1 MYLGKDNSIM
11 GILDECNYL
20 TFKES
25 SRLDKNVDLIPV
37 VENTDLGMN
46 LIDYED
52 LRSFSEDNSLLYDEA
67 ITKIAEAN
75 SIEPSSIG
83 VTIYDYTLLET
94 PFLVCEIPNI
104 VIKPIRESDE
114 VYKGICKLIDEVY
127 ETEDYELLDEFHP
140 SSFSKYMKYASLGA
154 LAGGAYGNKNNIKKF
169 YRDYEDLP
177 KGKRVIPIYDKT
189 GNKQIGK
196 RVTNFDKKRKDTLAD
211 DMDHVI
217 NDPYKLNK
225 YSGTG
230 AAIGLGLA
238 VATDLINDRN
248 AKKANIAKQASGLSR
263 WLNRNKNRE
272 GTKWN
277 KIKSKV
283 KLIIQRLNNKLNNQS
298 T

>member
-11 GILDECNYL
+11 GVLDECNYL

-52 LRSFSEDNSLLYDEA
+52 LRSFSEDNNLLYDEA

-75 SIEPSSIG
+75 SIEPGSIG

-140 SSFSKYMKYASLGA
+140 SFSKYMKYASLGA

-169 YRDYEDLP
+169 YHDYKTLP
-177 KGKRVIPIYDKT
+177 KGTKEVPIYDKT

-248 AKKANIAKQASGLSR
+248 AKKADIAKQASGLSR

>member
-52 LRSFSEDNSLLYDEA
+52 LRSFSEDNNLLYDEA

-140 SSFSKYMKYASLGA
+140 SFSKYVKYASLGA
-154 LAGGAYGNKNNIKKF
+154 LAGGAYGNKNNIKKL
-169 YRDYEDLP
+169 YHDYQNLP
-177 KGKRVIPIYDKT
+177 KGKRIIPIYDKT
-189 GNKQIGK
+189 GSKQIGK
-196 RVTNFDKKRKDTLAD
+196 RVTNFDKKRDDALAD
-211 DMDHVI
+211 DMNHI
-217 NDPYKLNK
+217 ISDPYKLNK

-230 AAIGLGLA
+230 MAVGLGLA
-238 VATDLINDRN
+238 VATDLIKDRN
-248 AKKANIAKQASGLSR
+248 AKKADIAKQASGLSR
-263 WLNRNKNRE
+263 WLNRNKNKQ
-272 GTKWN
+272 GGKWN
-277 KIKSKV
+277 TIKSKV
-283 KLIIQRLNNKLNNQS
+283 TNVLQKLTDKLDNQL
-298 T
+298 

>member
-25 SRLDKNVDLIPV
+25 SRLDKNIDLIPV

-52 LRSFSEDNSLLYDEA
+52 LRSFSEDNNLLYDEA
-67 ITKIAEAN
+67 ITKIAETN
-75 SIEPSSIG
+75 SIEPNSIG

-114 VYKGICKLIDEVY
+114 VYKEICKLIDEVY

-140 SSFSKYMKYASLGA
+140 SFSKYVKYASLGA

-169 YRDYEDLP
+169 YHDYQNLP
-177 KGKRVIPIYDKT
+177 KGKRIIPIYDKT
-189 GNKQIGK
+189 GSKQIGK
-196 RVTNFDKKRKDTLAD
+196 RVTNFDKKRDDALAD
-211 DMDHVI
+211 DMNHI
-217 NDPYKLNK
+217 ISDPYKLNK

-230 AAIGLGLA
+230 MAVGLGLA
-238 VATDLINDRN
+238 VATDLIKDRN
-248 AKKANIAKQASGLSR
+248 AKKADIAKQASGLSR
-263 WLNRNKNRE
+263 WLNRNKNKQ
-272 GTKWN
+272 GGKWN
-277 KIKSKV
+277 TIKSKV
-283 KLIIQRLNNKLNNQS
+283 TNVLQKLTDKLDNQL
-298 T
+298 

>member
-52 LRSFSEDNSLLYDEA
+52 LRSFSEDNNLLYDEA

-140 SSFSKYMKYASLGA
+140 SFSKYVKYASLGA

-169 YRDYEDLP
+169 YHDYQNLP
-177 KGKRVIPIYDKT
+177 KGKRIIPIYDKT
-189 GNKQIGK
+189 GSKQIGK
-196 RVTNFDKKRKDTLAD
+196 RVTNFDKKRDDALAD
-211 DMDHVI
+211 DMNHI
-217 NDPYKLNK
+217 ISDPYKLNK

-230 AAIGLGLA
+230 MAVGLGLA
-238 VATDLINDRN
+238 VATDLIKDRN
-248 AKKANIAKQASGLSR
+248 AKKADIAKQASGLSR
-263 WLNRNKNRE
+263 WLNRNKNKQ
-272 GTKWN
+272 GGKWN
-277 KIKSKV
+277 TIKSKV
-283 KLIIQRLNNKLNNQS
+283 TNVLQKLTDKLDNQL
-298 T
+298 

>member
-11 GILDECNYL
+11 GLLDECNYL

-46 LIDYED
+46 LVDYED
-52 LRSFSEDNSLLYDEA
+52 LRSFSEDNNLLYDEA

-127 ETEDYELLDEFHP
+127 ETKDYELLDEFHP
-140 SSFSKYMKYASLGA
+140 SFSKYVKYASLGA

-169 YRDYEDLP
+169 YHDYKTLP
-177 KGKRVIPIYDKT
+177 KGTKEVPIYSKDGDK
-189 GNKQIGK
+189 KQIG
-196 RVTNFDKKRKDTLAD
+196 TKKIDLNQQRRDALDD
-211 DMDHVI
+211 DMDHII
-217 NDPYKLNK
+217 NDPYKLSR

-230 AAIGLGLA
+230 MAVGLGLA

-248 AKKANIAKQASGLSR
+248 AKKADIAKQASGLSR
-263 WLNRNKNRE
+263 WLNRNKNKQ
-272 GTKWN
+272 GGKW
-277 KIKSKV
+277 KTIKSKV
-283 KLIIQRLNNKLNNQS
+283 ANVLQKLTDKLDNQL
-298 T
+298 

>member
-11 GILDECNYL
+11 GLLDECNYL

-52 LRSFSEDNSLLYDEA
+52 LRSFSEDNNLLYDEA
-67 ITKIAEAN
+67 IAKIAEAN

-140 SSFSKYMKYASLGA
+140 SFSKYVKYASLGA
-154 LAGGAYGNKNNIKKF
+154 LAGSTYGNKRNVKKF
-169 YRDYEDLP
+169 YHDYKTLP
-177 KGKRVIPIYDKT
+177 KGKRIIPIYDKT
-189 GNKQIGK
+189 GDKQIGK

-211 DMDHVI
+211 DIDHVI
-217 NDPYKLNK
+217 NDPHKLNK

-230 AAIGLGLA
+230 AVVGLGLA
-238 VATDLINDRN
+238 AATDLIKDRN
-248 AKKANIAKQASGLSR
+248 AKKADIAKQVSGLSR
-263 WLNRNKNRE
+263 WLNRNKNKQ
-272 GTKWN
+272 GGKWST
-277 KIKSKV
+277 IKSKV
-283 KLIIQRLNNKLNNQS
+283 AYIIQKLTDKLDNQL
-298 T
+298 

>member
-37 VENTDLGMN
+37 VENTDLEMN

-52 LRSFSEDNSLLYDEA
+52 LRSFSEDNNLFYDEA

-140 SSFSKYMKYASLGA
+140 SFSKYVKYASLGA

-169 YRDYEDLP
+169 YHDYKNLP

-189 GNKQIGK
+189 GSKQIGK
-196 RVTNFDKKRKDTLAD
+196 RVTNFDKKRDDALAD
-211 DMDHVI
+211 DMDHI
-217 NDPYKLNK
+217 ISDPYKLNK

-230 AAIGLGLA
+230 MALGLGLA
-238 VATDLINDRN
+238 VATDLIKDRN
-248 AKKANIAKQASGLSR
+248 AKKADIAKQASGLSR
-263 WLNRNKNRE
+263 WLNRNKNKQ
-272 GTKWN
+272 GSKWN
-277 KIKSKV
+277 TIKSKV
-283 KLIIQRLNNKLNNQS
+283 TNVLQKLTDKLDNQL
-298 T
+298 

>member
-52 LRSFSEDNSLLYDEA
+52 LRSFSEDNNLLYDEA

-75 SIEPSSIG
+75 SIEPSSVG

-140 SSFSKYMKYASLGA
+140 SFSKYMKYVSLGA
-154 LAGGAYGNKNNIKKF
+154 LAGGAYGNKNNIGTKKIDLNQQR
-169 YRDYEDLP
+169 RDALD
-177 KGKRVIPIYDKT
+177 
-189 GNKQIGK
+189 
-196 RVTNFDKKRKDTLAD
+196 D
-211 DMDHVI
+211 DMDHII
-217 NDPYKLNK
+217 NDPYKLSRH
-225 YSGTG
+225 SGTG
-230 AAIGLGLA
+230 MAVGLGLA
-238 VATDLINDRN
+238 VATDLIKDRN
-248 AKKANIAKQASGLSR
+248 AKKIDIAKQASGLSR
-263 WLNRNKNRE
+263 WLNRNKNKQ
-272 GTKWN
+272 GGKWN
-277 KIKSKV
+277 TIKSKV
-283 KLIIQRLNNKLNNQS
+283 TNVLQKLTDKLDNQL
-298 T
+298 

>member
-11 GILDECNYL
+11 GLLDECNYL

-52 LRSFSEDNSLLYDEA
+52 LRSFSEDNNLLYDEA

-75 SIEPSSIG
+75 SIETNSIG
-83 VTIYDYTLLET
+83 VTIYDYTLLEN

-140 SSFSKYMKYASLGA
+140 SSFSKYVKYASLGA

-169 YRDYEDLP
+169 YHDYKDLP
-177 KGKRVIPIYDKT
+177 KGKRIIPIYDKT
-189 GNKQIGK
+189 GTKQIGK
-196 RVTNFDKKRKDTLAD
+196 RVTNFDKKRKDALAD
-211 DMDHVI
+211 DMDHI
-217 NDPYKLNK
+217 ISDPYKLNK
-225 YSGTG
+225 FSGTG
-230 AAIGLGLA
+230 AAVGLGLA
-238 VATDLINDRN
+238 VATDLIKDRN
-248 AKKANIAKQASGLSR
+248 AKKADIAKQASGLSR
-263 WLNRNKNRE
+263 WLNKNKNKQ
-272 GTKWN
+272 GGKWN
-277 KIKSKV
+277 TIKSKV
-283 KLIIQRLNNKLNNQS
+283 TNVLQKLTDKLDNQL
-298 T
+298 

>member
-11 GILDECNYL
+11 GILDEYNYL

-52 LRSFSEDNSLLYDEA
+52 LRSFSEDNNLLYDEA

-114 VYKGICKLIDEVY
+114 VYKGICKLIDEAY

-140 SSFSKYMKYASLGA
+140 SFSKYVKYASLGA

-169 YRDYEDLP
+169 YHDYKKLP

-189 GNKQIGK
+189 GSKQIGK
-196 RVTNFDKKRKDTLAD
+196 RVTNFDKKRDDALAD
-211 DMDHVI
+211 DKDHII

-230 AAIGLGLA
+230 AMVGLGLA
-238 VATDLINDRN
+238 VATDLIKDRN
-248 AKKANIAKQASGLSR
+248 AKKADIAKQVSGLSR
-263 WLNRNKNRE
+263 WLNRNKNKQ
-272 GTKWN
+272 GGKWN
-277 KIKSKV
+277 TIKSKV
-283 KLIIQRLNNKLNNQS
+283 TNVLQKLTDKLDNQL
-298 T
+298 

>member
-52 LRSFSEDNSLLYDEA
+52 LRSFSEDNNLLYDEA

-75 SIEPSSIG
+75 SIEPNSIV

-104 VIKPIRESDE
+104 IIKPIRESDE

-140 SSFSKYMKYASLGA
+140 SFSKYVKYASLGA

-169 YRDYEDLP
+169 YHDYKTMP

-189 GNKQIGK
+189 GSKQIGK
-196 RVTNFDKKRKDTLAD
+196 RVTNFDKKRDDALAD
-211 DMDHVI
+211 DMDHI
-217 NDPYKLNK
+217 ISDPYKLNK

-230 AAIGLGLA
+230 MAVGLGLA
-238 VATDLINDRN
+238 VATDLIKDRN
-248 AKKANIAKQASGLSR
+248 AKKADIAKQASGLSR
-263 WLNRNKNRE
+263 WLNRNKNKQ
-272 GTKWN
+272 GGKWN
-277 KIKSKV
+277 TIKSKV
-283 KLIIQRLNNKLNNQS
+283 TNVLQKLTDKLDNQL
-298 T
+298 

>member
-52 LRSFSEDNSLLYDEA
+52 LRSFSEDNNLLYDEA

-140 SSFSKYMKYASLGA
+140 SFSKYVKYASLGA
-154 LAGGAYGNKNNIKKF
+154 LAGGAYGNKNNIKKL
-169 YRDYEDLP
+169 YHDYKTLP

-189 GNKQIGK
+189 GSKQIGK
-196 RVTNFDKKRKDTLAD
+196 RVTNFDKKRDDALAD

-230 AAIGLGLA
+230 MAVGLGLA
-238 VATDLINDRN
+238 VATDLIKDRN
-248 AKKANIAKQASGLSR
+248 AKKADIAKQASALSR
-263 WLNRNKNRE
+263 WLNRNKNKQ
-272 GTKWN
+272 GGKWN
-277 KIKSKV
+277 TIKSKV
-283 KLIIQRLNNKLNNQS
+283 TNVLQKLTDKLDNQL
-298 T
+298 

>member
-11 GILDECNYL
+11 GILDECSYL

-52 LRSFSEDNSLLYDEA
+52 LRSFSEDNNLLYDEA

-75 SIEPSSIG
+75 SIEPGSIG

-140 SSFSKYMKYASLGA
+140 SFSKYMKYASLGA

-169 YRDYEDLP
+169 YHDYQNLP
-177 KGKRVIPIYDKT
+177 KGKRIIPIYDKT
-189 GNKQIGK
+189 GSKQIAK
-196 RVTNFDKKRKDTLAD
+196 RVTNFDKKRDDALAD
-211 DMDHVI
+211 DKDHII

-230 AAIGLGLA
+230 AMVGLGLA
-238 VATDLINDRN
+238 VASDLIKDRN
-248 AKKANIAKQASGLSR
+248 AKKADIAKQASGLSR
-263 WLNRNKNRE
+263 WLNRNKNKQ
-272 GTKWN
+272 GGKWN
-277 KIKSKV
+277 TIKSKV
-283 KLIIQRLNNKLNNQS
+283 TNVLQKLTDKLDNQL
-298 T
+298 

>member
-11 GILDECNYL
+11 GLLDECNYL

-52 LRSFSEDNSLLYDEA
+52 LRSFSEDNNLLYDEA

-127 ETEDYELLDEFHP
+127 ETEDYELLNEFHP
-140 SSFSKYMKYASLGA
+140 SFSKYVKYASLGA

-169 YRDYEDLP
+169 YHDYKTMP

-189 GNKQIGK
+189 GSKQIGK
-196 RVTNFDKKRKDTLAD
+196 RVTNFDKKRDDALAD
-211 DMDHVI
+211 DMDHI
-217 NDPYKLNK
+217 ISDPYKLNK

-230 AAIGLGLA
+230 MAVGLGLA
-238 VATDLINDRN
+238 VATDLIKDKN
-248 AKKANIAKQASGLSR
+248 AKKADIAKQASGLSR
-263 WLNRNKNRE
+263 WLNRNKNKQ
-272 GTKWN
+272 GGKW
-277 KIKSKV
+277 KTIKSKV
-283 KLIIQRLNNKLNNQS
+283 TNVLQKLTDKLDNQL
-298 T
+298 

>member
-52 LRSFSEDNSLLYDEA
+52 LRSFSEDNNLLYDEA

-140 SSFSKYMKYASLGA
+140 SFSKYVKYASLGA

-169 YRDYEDLP
+169 YHDYKDLP
-177 KGKRVIPIYDKT
+177 KGKRIIPIYDKT
-189 GNKQIGK
+189 GTKQIGK
-196 RVTNFDKKRKDTLAD
+196 RVTNFDKKRDDALAS
-211 DMDHVI
+211 DMDHII
-217 NDPYKLNK
+217 NDPYKLSR

-230 AAIGLGLA
+230 MAVGLGLA
-238 VATDLINDRN
+238 VATDLIKDRN
-248 AKKANIAKQASGLSR
+248 AKKADIAKQASGLSR
-263 WLNRNKNRE
+263 WLNRNKNKQ
-272 GTKWN
+272 GGKWN
-277 KIKSKV
+277 TIKSKV
-283 KLIIQRLNNKLNNQS
+283 TNVLQKLTDKLDNQL
-298 T
+298 

>member
-11 GILDECNYL
+11 GLLDECNYL

-25 SRLDKNVDLIPV
+25 SRLDKNIDLIPV

-46 LIDYED
+46 LVDYED
-52 LRSFSEDNSLLYDEA
+52 LRSFSEDNNLLYDEA

-114 VYKGICKLIDEVY
+114 VYKVICKLIDEVY

-169 YRDYEDLP
+169 YHDYKNLP

-189 GNKQIGK
+189 GSKQIGK
-196 RVTNFDKKRKDTLAD
+196 RVTNFDKKRDDALAD
-211 DMDHVI
+211 DMDHI
-217 NDPYKLNK
+217 ISDPYKLNK

-230 AAIGLGLA
+230 MAVGLGLA
-238 VATDLINDRN
+238 VATDLIKDRN
-248 AKKANIAKQASGLSR
+248 AKKADIAKQASGLSR
-263 WLNRNKNRE
+263 WLNRNKNKQ
-272 GTKWN
+272 GGKWST
-277 KIKSKV
+277 IKSKV
-283 KLIIQRLNNKLNNQS
+283 TNVLQKLTDKLDNKL
-298 T
+298 

>member
-46 LIDYED
+46 LVDYED

-75 SIEPSSIG
+75 SIEPGSIG

-114 VYKGICKLIDEVY
+114 VYKGICRLIDEVY

-140 SSFSKYMKYASLGA
+140 SFSKYVKYASLGA

-169 YRDYEDLP
+169 YHDYKTLP
-177 KGKRVIPIYDKT
+177 KGTKEVPIYSKDGDK
-189 GNKQIGK
+189 KQIG
-196 RVTNFDKKRKDTLAD
+196 TKKIDLNQQRRDTLGD
-211 DMDHVI
+211 DMDHII
-217 NDPYKLNK
+217 NDPYKLNR

-230 AAIGLGLA
+230 MAVGLGLA
-238 VATDLINDRN
+238 VATDLIKDRN
-248 AKKANIAKQASGLSR
+248 AKKADIAKQASGLSR
-263 WLNRNKNRE
+263 WLNRNKNKQ
-272 GTKWN
+272 GGKW
-277 KIKSKV
+277 KTIKSKV
-283 KLIIQRLNNKLNNQS
+283 TNVLQKLNDKLDNQL
-298 T
+298 